1 MDKDKI
7 KELSEKFGT
16 YDLLTAYIMRELSCD
31 YETADDIAYRIAD
44 ELDRWIHGVNE
55 EEF

>member
-1 MDKDKI
+1 MDKDKV

-31 YETADDIAYRIAD
+31 YETADDITYRIAD